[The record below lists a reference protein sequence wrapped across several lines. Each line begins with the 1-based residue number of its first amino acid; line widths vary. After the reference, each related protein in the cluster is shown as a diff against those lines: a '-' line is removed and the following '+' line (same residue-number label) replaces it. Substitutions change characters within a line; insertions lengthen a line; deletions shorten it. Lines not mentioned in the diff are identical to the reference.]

1 MQNLKLWIR
10 RKCGEKI
17 CDFVLNNNF
26 LDVTQK
32 HESQNDKLIIGFLS
46 ILKTSVLQ
54 KILWKIKR

>member
-10 RKCGEKI
+10 RKFGKKT
-17 CDFVLNNNF
+17 CDLVLNNNF
-26 LDVTQK
+26 LDATQK
-32 HESQNDKLIIGFLS
+32 HESQNYKLIIWFLS